1 MGSRRFAELLVYC
14 AAALLAM
21 PAAAQSAPRPIYCCD
36 SADGQPVC
44 GDILPDAC
52 YRRAYRVVSPQGTIL
67 RRVAAPLTAA
77 EIAERD
83 AEQRRRRFEEAERA
97 RQQRLDQALLDTY
110 RSLSDLD
117 VRRDREVG
125 DLDRLIRELRERE
138 SGLIERQKGLV
149 QELAAASDPA
159 LKRQLE
165 ESIHDLDGEIVSQ
178 RSVIDAKLR
187 DRAAIL
193 DRFEQ
198 DRRRYLQLTA
208 PAAR

>member
-1 MGSRRFAELLVYC
+1 
-14 AAALLAM
+14 
-21 PAAAQSAPRPIYCCD
+21 
-36 SADGQPVC
+36 VC